1 MIDPLSADRG
11 FFAALVGGDVAALDR
26 LVADDFVI
34 VDVFSGSQAGKKELV
49 DGLRSGVLRFT
60 SIEPEGAKA
69 RRYADAAVV
78 VGATRMRG
86 TFGGNAFAVHSR
98 YTHVFVAGGDGWRLV
113 SAQGTP
119 ISPEPA
125 GG

>member
-1 MIDPLSADRG
+1 MIDPLTADRG
-11 FFAALVGGDVAALDR
+11 FFTALVAGDVAALDR

-49 DGLRSGVLRFT
+49 DGLASGVLRFT
-60 SIEPEGAKA
+60 AIEPEGATV

-98 YTHVFVAGGDGWRLV
+98 YTHVFVAEGDGWRLV

-119 ISPEPA
+119 IT
-125 GG
+125 G